1 VSAVAAIVA
10 PRRRT
15 TIVWWLVATI
25 ALGLATRRV
34 PDVFPVV
41 VARYGGDALWATMVY
56 WLVALVRPAASRR
69 TLALIA
75 LLVAFGVEA
84 SQLLQTPWLE
94 ALRATR
100 LGALALGQGF
110 LASDLAAYCVGV
122 LLALLLDVTVRR
134 HPCMSPSV

>member
-1 VSAVAAIVA
+1 MLTA
-10 PRRRT
+10 
-15 TIVWWLVATI
+15 ATI
-25 ALGLATRRV
+25 ALGLATRRI
-34 PDVFPVV
+34 PAVFPVV

-69 TLALIA
+69 MLALIA

-84 SQLLQTPWLE
+84 SQLVQTPWLE

-110 LASDLAAYCVGV
+110 VWSDLGAYMVGV
-122 LLALLLDVTVRR
+122 GLAVLIDPMSRRR
-134 HPCMSPSV
+134 HR

>member
-10 PRRRT
+10 PRRT

-25 ALGLATRRV
+25 ALGLATRRI
-34 PDVFPVV
+34 PDVFPMV

-69 TLALIA
+69 MLALIA
-75 LLVAFGVEA
+75 LLAAFGVEA
-84 SQLLQTPWLE
+84 SQLVHTPWLE

-122 LLALLLDVTVRR
+122 LLAVLLDVTVRR